1 MNTVAREA
9 LEKLDDA
16 TGELRF
22 ARIRPGS
29 FSFAWSIV
37 TRIRDTMEERKKEQR
52 IGERK
57 VCRLT
62 GWVEPIERL
71 VIIGLPEWETVGVD
85 NEKFWKD

>member
-1 MNTVAREA
+1 
-9 LEKLDDA
+9 
-16 TGELRF
+16 
-22 ARIRPGS
+22 
-29 FSFAWSIV
+29 
-37 TRIRDTMEERKKEQR
+37 MEDRKKEQR
-52 IGERK
+52 KGERK

>member
-1 MNTVAREA
+1 MFNYNNNIFSTNTVAREA

-29 FSFAWSIV
+29 FSFIV
-37 TRIRDTMEERKKEQR
+37 TRIRDTMEDRKKEQR

-71 VIIGLPEWETVGVD
+71 VIIGLPE
-85 NEKFWKD
+85 